1 MREQKAAAVG
11 VVARAPQQPIRAQK
25 LYLHLS
31 KWFMLFSCG
40 VSVIQK
46 NSSGDFKEL
55 LRPPRQYLLA
65 DLVGLPSPTP
75 PPTQAQ
81 YILIHQALLE
91 HTQFGETENA
101 LQELHSTLNTLKQRS
116 ADNEPTLLEDEFEV

>member
-1 MREQKAAAVG
+1 MREQKAAAV
-11 VVARAPQQPIRAQK
+11 VLAARAPQQPIRAQK

-31 KWFMLFSCG
+31 NWFMLFSCG
-40 VSVIQK
+40 ISVIQK
-46 NSSGDFKEL
+46 KSSGDFKEL

-65 DLVGLPSPTP
+65 DLVGLP

>member
-1 MREQKAAAVG
+1 MASL
-11 VVARAPQQPIRAQK
+11 
-25 LYLHLS
+25 LYKKSPWVIS
-31 KWFMLFSCG
+31 KNCSDPHGSTCWLILL
-40 VSVIQK
+40 VS
-46 NSSGDFKEL
+46 
-55 LRPPRQYLLA
+55 PP
-65 DLVGLPSPTP
+65 P